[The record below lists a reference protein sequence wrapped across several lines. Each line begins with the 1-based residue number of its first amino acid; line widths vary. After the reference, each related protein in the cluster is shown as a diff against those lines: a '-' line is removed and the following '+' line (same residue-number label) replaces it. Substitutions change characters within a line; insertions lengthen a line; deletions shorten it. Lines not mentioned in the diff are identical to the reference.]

1 MEVEAV
7 EEAMAAAMA
16 AVMAAMAAVKA
27 VLAAVE
33 AVMTVMAVMAA
44 MVAALYI
51 LLMPVRAASGG
62 DGFTRR
68 RPPSANFYEV
78 TVSIYVLYFYPWKKY
93 CSRKWRW
100 HVSHHT
106 RYLLYCTVPIS

>member
-1 MEVEAV
+1 MDEA
-7 EEAMAAAMA
+7 
-16 AVMAAMAAVKA
+16 MAAMAAVKA
-27 VLAAVE
+27 VMAAVE

-44 MVAALYI
+44 MVAALYM

-78 TVSIYVLYFYPWKKY
+78 TVSIYSISTLGENIVAASGDGTSRTIPDTSYTVL
-93 CSRKWRW
+93 
-100 HVSHHT
+100 
-106 RYLLYCTVPIS
+106 TVPIS

>member
-1 MEVEAV
+1 
-7 EEAMAAAMA
+7 MAAAMA

-27 VLAAVE
+27 VMAAVE

-51 LLMPVRAASGG
+51 LPMPVLAASGE

-78 TVSIYVLYFYPWKKY
+78 TVSIYSTLGEKITPQVVTARLAPYIP
-93 CSRKWRW
+93 
-100 HVSHHT
+100 
-106 RYLLYCTVPIS
+106 RYL